1 MRAAVMDEIRRAR
14 IALTWLVEP
23 GSRAVYRL
31 VKRFGPVDALRRLL
45 AGDIADERLR
55 TVVTAR
61 LAGGDPWEIA
71 DAAAEATE
79 RLGARLVTPEDDE
92 WPARLAHLERLT
104 LAHADRRV
112 DQETA
117 PPLCFWV
124 RGAWDLGEALERSV
138 AVVGS
143 RAATPY
149 GQHVA
154 AEIGYGLAERGWTV
168 VSGGAFGIDAAAHRG
183 ALNADGR
190 TVAVLACGVDRPYPV
205 GNTALFDRIA
215 EVGLLISEWLPGAD
229 PLRPRFL
236 IRNRVIAAATAG
248 TVLVEAA
255 ARSGATQTLRRALAL
270 RRPSMVVPGP
280 VTSAMSVGA
289 HELLREYPEARLV
302 TGVPHILEEVG
313 RIGADLAPPAR
324 GPARPRDLL
333 DDEAALLLE
342 SVPRRGVLGAEALAA
357 RAGLG
362 LRTTLRKLSM
372 LEQLGFLIR
381 RDAGYALPSTSAAD
395 ALSSALAATAL
406 PPTPGPTTR
415 GPTGP
420 GMAPDRGDPAGRAER
435 RTPAGP
441 GSPEERV
448 AHGSPADRD
457 GHGHTGGTHEA
468 LPGGR
473 GLRPG
478 GDPPPGAPRVGVDG
492 STTAAHRQLDEPHR
506 TQYPGPA

>member
-1 MRAAVMDEIRRAR
+1 VTGPLGRGRPGPARPIRATDRDDATRRAAPDKPPVDATDTDVVRRAR

-23 GSRAVYRL
+23 GSRAVFRL
-31 VKRFGPVDALRRLL
+31 VKRLGPVEALERLL
-45 AGDIADERLR
+45 AGDVADERLR
-55 TVVTAR
+55 TTVAAR
-61 LAGGDPWEIA
+61 LTGGDPWEVA
-71 DAAAEATE
+71 DTATE
-79 RLGARLVTPEDDE
+79 ITKRLGARLVIPEDDE
-92 WPARLAHLERLT
+92 WPTRLAHLEQMALT
-104 LAHADRRV
+104 RADRRV
-112 DQETA
+112 DRETA

-124 RGAWDLGEALERSV
+124 RGAGDLGEVLERSV

-205 GNTALFDRIA
+205 GNAALFERIA
-215 EVGLLISEWLPGAD
+215 EVGLLISEWPPGAE

-255 ARSGATQTLRRALAL
+255 ARSGAIQTLRRALAL

-289 HELLREYPEARLV
+289 HEVLREHPDARLV

-313 RIGADLAPPAR
+313 RIGVDLAPPAR
-324 GPARPRDLL
+324 GPERPRDRL
-333 DDEAALLLE
+333 DDEAALVLE
-342 SVPRRGVLGAEALAA
+342 SVPRRGAVGAETLAS
-357 RAGLG
+357 RAGLH

-372 LEQLGFLIR
+372 LEQLGLLVR
-381 RDAGYALPSTSAAD
+381 RDDGYALAS
-395 ALSSALAATAL
+395 
-406 PPTPGPTTR
+406 PTPRATVE
-415 GPTGP
+415 
-420 GMAPDRGDPAGRAER
+420 APAVDPA
-435 RTPAGP
+435 AGAVDLAVP
-441 GSPEERV
+441 SG
-448 AHGSPADRD
+448 GPADRGGPGDRDPTGRAGLDPGD
-457 GHGHTGGTHEA
+457 GLDDGTGLGTQGG
-468 LPGGR
+468 PGG
-473 GLRPG
+473 PG
-478 GDPPPGAPRVGVDG
+478 WPGTP
-492 STTAAHRQLDEPHR
+492 
-506 TQYPGPA
+506 